1 VKSNRSHKME
11 EKQTQ
16 GAFSEEAGLREI
28 FINEFSRLRREI
40 NTDFEHLFRYQRDTD
55 IRFAVLESKISEMEV
70 TSSSQLNVDSKVPD
84 NDLDISQV
92 YEENEDEVNITFR
105 NNEELVNASRL
116 GAPNVSS
123 RERKSTQQDASKDK
137 EEKKADRRDSVYRKL
152 DRVNSGVSDR
162 IQVYRNTP
170 SFAHCKLLKFDVGAV
185 MNFAKEID
193 QFQSKHHLAVP
204 AATLVTKD
212 IKYKLLGICEIPKLN
227 AANFYA
233 LDSKPLIQL
242 LQKAL
247 RPTNVHDF
255 RRQLNKNLN
264 FSLPKEYKPT
274 VTNFFILHQQLLS
287 FRVEFQQLYD
297 FLADGNELLNIPKCD
312 NKDGGLIKIFIE
324 SSLMV

>member
-1 VKSNRSHKME
+1 VKSDRSHKME

-16 GAFSEEAGLREI
+16 GVLSEEAGLREI

-40 NTDFEHLFRYQRDTD
+40 NTDFDHLFRYQRDTD

-70 TSSSQLNVDSKVPD
+70 TSSFQLNVDSKVPD
-84 NDLDISQV
+84 IDLDISQV
-92 YEENEDEVNITFR
+92 YENEDEVNITFR

-152 DRVNSGVSDR
+152 DRVNSGVNDR

-170 SFAHCKLLKFDVGAV
+170 SFEHCKLLKFDIGAV
-185 MNFAKEID
+185 LNFAKEID

-204 AATLVTKD
+204 AATLVTED
-212 IKYKLLGICEIPKLN
+212 IKYKLLVICEIPKLN

-233 LDSKPLIQL
+233 LDNNKEPLIISSS
-242 LQKAL
+242 
-247 RPTNVHDF
+247 TN
-255 RRQLNKNLN
+255 
-264 FSLPKEYKPT
+264 
-274 VTNFFILHQQLLS
+274 
-287 FRVEFQQLYD
+287 
-297 FLADGNELLNIPKCD
+297 
-312 NKDGGLIKIFIE
+312 
-324 SSLMV
+324 